1 MRTVLPLLLLLLAS
15 SPQPWLEAG
24 TTGTLTG
31 TVIDKSTRE
40 PLVGANVVV
49 LGTRYGAA
57 TNAQGRFFVY
67 HLPAGVYAVRVTM
80 IGYVP
85 HEVHEVRVIMDLKTT
100 IDVELEPQV
109 LDLGQ
114 TIVATAE
121 RPLIQRDVTGSTHLV
136 AGSKLDDL
144 PVDSFRD
151 LLTLQ
156 PGVTA
161 DGHIRG
167 GRETEVLYLVDGLPI
182 QDAMM
187 GGQSSDLPNAS
198 VVELTVQTGGFN
210 AEYGNAMSG
219 IVNVVTKTGGEHFQT
234 WVRALDDRAGIEESN
249 HLREYELLLSGP
261 IRKERAWYFLSS
273 NLRLSDTRW
282 WQDMVP
288 VFGSPI
294 EQNLNVVG
302 KVNVDLARDVR
313 TVHQVLYSD
322 WHWHDY
328 EYRWR
333 YNLAGLPP
341 RWKQSYRLSTTLT
354 HTPRKWLFYTVSFS
368 RYFVHHRMGQ
378 GDKTQVDPSQAF
390 QYELPWYYF
399 IIAGRRLWWQEA
411 RQTTYVAKADLTAQ
425 IGEIHQVKCGGEFQY
440 FDLFNDLVKYE
451 PQKTFWGRPLI
462 DRPLLNFSSTYRYRP
477 WQAACYVQDKVDNG
491 ILVANVGVRYD
502 VLNPRARRPVVEWI
516 PITAEDF
523 RQEVKAWVPASVKHQ
538 FSPRLGLSFPVGSS
552 GFFFVNFGYFFQV
565 PLFDYMYTGLHY
577 DLKKGIRLLYG
588 NPDLK
593 PERTKAWEF
602 SYKHT
607 MLHEVLLSL
616 TYFQK
621 EVTGLVDTKTFLAT
635 DSKAEDDGFTQYV
648 NLPAARSSGLEVVV
662 EKRYGGYFSG
672 KFSYTYMLARGYS
685 GNAEQGLNYFMWGF
699 EVPNEEYFLSW
710 DQRHT
715 VVAEAF
721 VGKPRDWGINVVW
734 RWNSPRP
741 YTYYPSRTGLLPDLS
756 TKLTPNNRRMKEV
769 SYLDVKLSKDL
780 RFARWATVS
789 CYLDVRNI
797 LDRANILWV
806 ASDGKPGGELGDPSA
821 WDVGRRVNI
830 GIKVVLGTQ
839 G

>member
-1 MRTVLPLLLLLLAS
+1 MRGRCLLLAAQFVLPGAS
-15 SPQPWLEAG
+15 LLAG

-31 TVIDKSTRE
+31 TVVDKTTKE
-40 PLVGANVVV
+40 PLAGVNVVLV
-49 LGTRYGAA
+49 STRYGAA
-57 TNAQGRFFVY
+57 TNSEGRFFVY
-67 HLPAGVYAVRVTM
+67 HLPAGTYTVRVSM

-85 HEVHEVRVIMDLKTT
+85 CEVRDVRIIMDLKTSLE
-100 IDVELEPQV
+100 VELEPQV

-114 TIVATAE
+114 IVVATAE

-151 LLTLQ
+151 LLVLQ

-167 GRETEVLYLVDGLPI
+167 GRDTEVLYLVDGLPI

-219 IVNVVTKTGGEHFQT
+219 IVNVVTKSGSDRFEA
-234 WVRALDDRAGIEESN
+234 WLRALDDRLGVEESN
-249 HLREYELLLSGP
+249 HLREYEVLASGP
-261 IRKERAWYFLSS
+261 LKRERATYFVSS

-294 EQNLNVVG
+294 EKNLNLVA
-302 KVNVDLARDVR
+302 KVKADLTRDLR
-313 TVHQVLYSD
+313 TVYQVLYSD
-322 WHWHDY
+322 WDWHDY

-341 RWKQSYRLSTTLT
+341 RWKQSYRLSATLT
-354 HTPRKWLFYTVSFS
+354 HTPRKWLFCTVNLG

-378 GDKTQVDPSQAF
+378 GDKSQVDPSQAF

-399 IIAGRRLWWQEA
+399 IISGRRLWWQEA

-425 IGEIHQVKCGGEFQY
+425 LGEIHQVKCGGELQY
-440 FDLFNDLVKYE
+440 FDLYNDLVKYE

-462 DRPLLNFSSTYRYRP
+462 DRPLLNFSSTYRYQP
-477 WQAACYVQDKVDNG
+477 WQAALYAQDKIDNG
-491 ILVANVGVRYD
+491 IFVANVGVRYD
-502 VLNPRARRPVVEWI
+502 VLNPRAERPVVEWI
-516 PITAEDF
+516 PVTQEEF
-523 RQEVKAWVPASVKHQ
+523 RQEVKTWVPASIKHQ
-538 FSPRLGLSFPVGSS
+538 LSPRVGLAFPVGSS

-565 PLFDYMYTGLHY
+565 PLFDYMYTGLHF

-593 PERTKAWEF
+593 PERTKAYEF
-602 SYKHT
+602 SYKHS
-607 MLHEVLLSL
+607 LRQDVLLSL

-621 EVTGLVDTKTFLAT
+621 EMSGLVDTKTFLAT

-662 EKRYGGYFSG
+662 EKRYSAYCSG
-672 KFSYTYMLARGYS
+672 KVSYTYMLARGYS
-685 GNAEQGLNYFMWGF
+685 GNAQQGLNYFMWGF
-699 EVPNEEYFLSW
+699 EVPNQEYYLSW

-715 VVAEAF
+715 LVVEGF
-721 VGKPRDWGINVVW
+721 VGKLRRWGVNVVW

-741 YTYYPSRTGLLPDLS
+741 YTYYPSRTGILPDLT
-756 TKLTPNNRRMKEV
+756 TKLIPNNRRMSEV
-769 SYLDVKLSKDL
+769 SCLDVKFSTEL
-780 RFARWATVS
+780 RLARWATLG

-806 ASDGKPGGELGDPSA
+806 ASDGKPGGELGDCSA
-821 WDVGRRVNI
+821 WDVGRRVNL
-830 GIKVVLGTQ
+830 GVRLVLGAQ
-839 G
+839 R